1 MGEQE
6 LTRMTAA
13 MPVVIVDDE
22 PLARQKLRRLF
33 EGTDGFVVVGEAG
46 DGEGAIRVIAA
57 EKPALVCL
65 DIRLPGLSGLDV
77 LRRAEPRP
85 AAVIFT
91 TAFDQY
97 AVTAFELAAVDYLLK
112 PFSRDRFLAAV
123 ERARVWIA
131 ATRGEPVADRLHEVT
146 GPGYLTRLFVRDRGT
161 VRPLRASAVQH
172 LESNDD
178 YVTVHAGGERFDMEI
193 TMAALEGRLD
203 PATFLR
209 IHRRF
214 IVNMDHVASI
224 TPIDGSRFEVKLRDG
239 LALTVSRQR
248 SRVLRERGC

>member
-1 MGEQE
+1 MSG
-6 LTRMTAA
+6 AIS
-13 MPVVIVDDE
+13 VVIVDDE

-33 EGTDGFVVVGEAG
+33 EADRGFEVVGEAG
-46 DGEGAIRVIAA
+46 DGEGAIRVLA
-57 EKPALVCL
+57 EKRPTLVCL

-77 LRRAEPRP
+77 LRKTEPRP
-85 AAVIFT
+85 PAVIFT

-97 AVTAFELAAVDYLLK
+97 AVSAFELAAVDYLLK

-131 ATRGEPVADRLHEVT
+131 AAKGEPASERLREVSE
-146 GPGYLTRLFVRDRGT
+146 PGYLTRLFVRDRGV
-161 VRPLRASAVQH
+161 VRPIRGTAVQH

-178 YVTVHAGGERFDMEI
+178 YVTVQTVDGRRFDLEI
-193 TMAALEGRLD
+193 TMTALEGRLD
-203 PATFLR
+203 PAMFLR

-214 IVNMDHVASI
+214 IVNMDHVTAI
-224 TPIDGSRFEVKLRDG
+224 TPIDGSRFEVTMRDG
-239 LALTVSRQR
+239 TTLAVSRQR

>member
-1 MGEQE
+1 MSA
-6 LTRMTAA
+6 RIS
-13 MPVVIVDDE
+13 VVIVDDE
-22 PLARQKLRRLF
+22 PLARQKLRTLF
-33 EGTDGFVVVGEAG
+33 ETVGGFEVTGEAG

-57 EKPALVCL
+57 TRPTLVCL

-77 LRRAEPRP
+77 LRQADPRP

-97 AVTAFELAAVDYLLK
+97 AVRAFELAAVDYLLK

-131 ATRGEPVADRLHEVT
+131 AAQGEPVGDRLREVT
-146 GPGYLTRLFVRDRGT
+146 EPGYLTRLFVRDRGT
-161 VRPLRASAVQH
+161 VRPLRTSAVQH

-178 YVTVHAGGERFDMEI
+178 YVTVHAAGGERFDMQI
-193 TMAALEGRLD
+193 TMAELEGRLD

-214 IVNMDHVASI
+214 IVNMDHVAAI
-224 TPIDGSRFEVKLRDG
+224 APVDGSRFTVTLRDG
-239 LALTVSRQR
+239 TPLTVSRQR
-248 SRVLRERGC
+248 SRILRERGC

>member
-1 MGEQE
+1 
-6 LTRMTAA
+6 MT
-13 MPVVIVDDE
+13 PPISVVIVDDE

-33 EGTDGFVVVGEAG
+33 EANPSFQVVGEAG
-46 DGEGAIRVIAA
+46 DGEGALRVIGGAR
-57 EKPALVCL
+57 PALLCL
-65 DIRLPGLSGLDV
+65 DIRMPGLSGLDV
-77 LRRAEPRP
+77 LRQADPRP

-91 TAFDQY
+91 TAYDQY
-97 AVTAFELAAVDYLLK
+97 AVSAFELAAVDYLLK

-123 ERARVWIA
+123 ERARVWSA
-131 ATRGEPVADRLHEVT
+131 AAHGEPASERLREVT
-146 GPGYLTRLFVRDRGT
+146 EPGYLTRLFVRERGA
-161 VRPLRASAVQH
+161 VRPIRASAVQH

-178 YVTVHAGGERFDMEI
+178 YVTVQTGDGRRFDLET

-224 TPIDGSRFEVKLRDG
+224 APIDGSRFEVKMRDG
-239 LALTVSRQR
+239 TALAASRQR
-248 SRVLRERGC
+248 SRLLRERGC

>member
-1 MGEQE
+1 MSG
-6 LTRMTAA
+6 AIS
-13 MPVVIVDDE
+13 VVIVDDE

-33 EGTDGFVVVGEAG
+33 EADRGFEVVGEAG
-46 DGEGAIRVIAA
+46 DGEGALRVLAA
-57 EKPALVCL
+57 ARPTLLCL

-77 LRRAEPRP
+77 LRKVEPRP
-85 AAVIFT
+85 PAVIFT

-97 AVTAFELAAVDYLLK
+97 AVSAFELAAVDYLLK

-131 ATRGEPVADRLHEVT
+131 AAQGQPVAERLHEVT
-146 GPGYLTRLFVRDRGT
+146 QPGYLTRLFVRDRGT
-161 VRPLRASAVQH
+161 VRPLRTSAVQH
-172 LESNDD
+172 LEANDD
-178 YVTVHAGGERFDMEI
+178 YVTAHGTAGERFDLEI

-214 IVNMDHVASI
+214 IVNMDHVTCI
-224 TPIDGSRFEVKLRDG
+224 TPIDGSRFEVKMRDG
-239 LALTVSRQR
+239 TVLTVSRQR
-248 SRVLRERGC
+248 SRILRERGC